1 MKRTSTTCRS
11 RRGFALVAL
20 IALLAI
26 LAVFGASIV
35 VTSTSQQ
42 VGAALDLQG
51 VRAYHAAR
59 GGLEW
64 GAYHVLRPGFGGC
77 AGISGKTVAYAGNL
91 TGFSVTLTCTSS
103 VHNEAGS
110 NQSTFEITA
119 TACNEPAC
127 PTGAAPPPLAY
138 VERQL
143 RMSLS
148 NN

>member
-1 MKRTSTTCRS
+1 M
-11 RRGFALVAL
+11 VAV
-20 IALLAI
+20 IALLAL

-35 VTSTSQQ
+35 LVSTSQQ
-42 VGAALDLQG
+42 VGFALDLQG

-64 GAYHVLRPGFGGC
+64 GIYHVLRPGFGGC
-77 AGISGKTVAYAGNL
+77 AGISGKTVAYGGNL
-91 TGFSVTLTCTSS
+91 AGFSVTLNCTSS

-110 NQSTFEITA
+110 NRSTVEITA
-119 TACNEPAC
+119 TACNEPTC
-127 PTGAAPPPLAY
+127 PTGAAPPALAY

-143 RMSLS
+143 RISLS